1 MHHHYG
7 RMEFVSLLLLFLY
20 WENRCNNIFKT
31 PITIDIEIK
40 RHTSAEW
47 NLDEILDGELP
58 GLTTQNLTYQ
68 TLKSKS

>member
-7 RMEFVSLLLLFLY
+7 RMEFVLMLLSFLC
-20 WENRCNNIFKT
+20 WENRCNNVFKT
-31 PITIDIEIK
+31 PITIDIDIK

-58 GLTTQNLTYQ
+58 GLTTQNLTY
-68 TLKSKS
+68 

>member
-20 WENRCNNIFKT
+20 WENRCNNVFKT
-31 PITIDIEIK
+31 PFTIDIDIK
-40 RHTSAEW
+40 IHTSADAEW

-58 GLTTQNLTYQ
+58 GLTTQNLTY
-68 TLKSKS
+68 

>member
-20 WENRCNNIFKT
+20 WENRCNNVFKT
-31 PITIDIEIK
+31 PITIDIDIK

-47 NLDEILDGELP
+47 NLDEILDSELP
-58 GLTTQNLTYQ
+58 GLTTQNLTY
-68 TLKSKS
+68 

>member
-20 WENRCNNIFKT
+20 WENRCNNLFKT
-31 PITIDIEIK
+31 PITIDIDIK

-58 GLTTQNLTYQ
+58 GLTTQNLTY
-68 TLKSKS
+68 